1 MTPPE
6 KEKAPTK
13 KGKKAGSKA
22 PRKGG
27 KAPTSSA
34 AKKRPAAKKA
44 PARAKPRKTA
54 AKKPAAK
61 KAPAKKAPAKKPASP
76 KPVPKD
82 FVPRVVV
89 FACNWC
95 SYAGADTAGIS
106 RLQYSP
112 HFRII
117 RVMCSGRVHPA
128 FVLRAFELG
137 ADGVLVSGCH
147 FGDCHY
153 IFGNER
159 AVEQFEKTKALLKI
173 LGLEEGRIRLEWI
186 SAAEG
191 PKFARVINEFVEQ
204 VRALGPS
211 TLAPRDRLLPEE
223 AEEFADASALA
234 K

>member
-1 MTPPE
+1 MTPAKSKTAATEE
-6 KEKAPTK
+6 KSKAKAKAPPKKPRAATK
-13 KGKKAGSKA
+13 ARAKAKKTAA
-22 PRKGG
+22 PRKAR
-27 KAPTSSA
+27 KAKS
-34 AKKRPAAKKA
+34 R
-44 PARAKPRKTA
+44 AREG
-54 AKKPAAK
+54 
-61 KAPAKKAPAKKPASP
+61 
-76 KPVPKD
+76 

-95 SYAGADTAGIS
+95 SYAGADAAGVS
-106 RLQYSP
+106 RIQYSP

-191 PKFARVINEFVEQ
+191 VKFGRVIDEFVEQ

-211 TLAPRDRLLPEE
+211 TLAPPGRELPRE
-223 AEEFADASALA
+223 AEAFADAAALA

>member
-1 MTPPE
+1 MTPAKSKTVATEEKSKARAKAPPE
-6 KEKAPTK
+6 KPRAATKRPRGKAPAGGVKARAKAK
-13 KGKKAGSKA
+13 KTAA
-22 PRKGG
+22 PRKAR
-27 KAPTSSA
+27 KAKSQ
-34 AKKRPAAKKA
+34 
-44 PARAKPRKTA
+44 AREG
-54 AKKPAAK
+54 
-61 KAPAKKAPAKKPASP
+61 
-76 KPVPKD
+76 

-95 SYAGADTAGIS
+95 SYAGADAAGVS
-106 RLQYSP
+106 RIQYSP

-191 PKFARVINEFVEQ
+191 VKFGRVIDEFVEQ

-211 TLAPRDRLLPEE
+211 TLAPRGRELPLE
-223 AEEFADASALA
+223 AEAFADAAALA